1 MQIASGNVFLR
12 TEQNRLF
19 EEQIKW
25 VLLQF
30 FRGNSRHNTAWDVQS
45 AVHTG
50 SKLTKVWEQSCPWLS
65 LILLGDVRP
74 RCEKS
79 VLTSQEACV
88 WLGRCLGIAW
98 YSVGTQ
104 HLLVDWLNKSR
115 ISFLLSFSF
124 HFQIVPHTGTRLN
137 HYFWLHQSQKL
148 YWCPHCQLGWN
159 LYFSG

>member
-12 TEQNRLF
+12 TEQNMLF

-30 FRGNSRHNTAWDVQS
+30 FGGNSRCNTAWDVQS

-50 SKLTKVWEQSCPWLS
+50 SSLTKVWERSCPRLS
-65 LILLGDVRP
+65 LILLGDVGP

-88 WLGRCLGIAW
+88 WLERYPGIAW
-98 YSVGTQ
+98 YSVGTR
-104 HLLVDWLNKSR
+104 HLLVDWINILL

-124 HFQIVPHTGTRLN
+124 HLQIVPHTGTRLN
-137 HYFWLHQSQKL
+137 HYFWLPQSQKL
-148 YWCPHCQLGWN
+148 YLCPHCQAGWN
-159 LYFSG
+159 FYFSA